1 MRILS
6 LIAAV
11 LLTGGMALADEPP
24 ASDSSAAD
32 AEVTLTGGSVAAG
45 IGYVWGKGDLSFEGS
60 THAFKLSGI
69 SIVDVGVAN
78 MSAKGEVYNLKTLN
92 DFGGNY
98 TVATAGLT
106 IAGGG
111 SATYLRNEHG
121 VVIKLL
127 ESSQGLRFNL
137 AAEGVKISL
146 RPS

>member
-1 MRILS
+1 MRIVA
-6 LIAAV
+6 LIAAF
-11 LLTGGMALADEPP
+11 LLTGGISLADESPVV
-24 ASDSSAAD
+24 DSATAD
-32 AEVTLTGGSVAAG
+32 AEVTLTGGSIAAG

-78 MSAKGEVYNLKTLN
+78 MSAKGEVYNLKTLS

-146 RPS
+146 RSS